1 MTESTQNKTVNAI
14 LVIEDDHDQLDLWNM
29 ILSRCYKRVFLAATV
44 AEAIAAYQSHHEEIG
59 AVLADVNL
67 GGHAT
72 FWDVLK
78 GWERVEGALP
88 PIALLTARPQT
99 APEVAGIVDHVTGHA
114 RSRSGEPTPIRYFG
128 KPTTMN
134 TILDCLKEWVPPT
147 A

>member
-1 MTESTQNKTVNAI
+1 MAPPTLDAI
-14 LVIEDDHDQLDLWNM
+14 LVIEDDHDQLGLWKI
-29 ILSRCYKRVFLAATV
+29 ILMRHYKQVYLAATV

-78 GWERVEGALP
+78 GWETVEAALP

-99 APEVAGIVDHVTGHA
+99 APDVVGIIDHVADHA
-114 RSRSGEPTPIRYFG
+114 RSRSEEPTPIRYFG

-134 TILDCLKEWVPPT
+134 TILDCLKEWVSPT
-147 A
+147 V